1 MLTLL
6 PQSLG
11 YQVSNTAIA
20 TTSHCPKVQTRYLRS
35 VKAQGSRE
43 PSILDIMVF
52 SSSNLFK
59 SIACPKLAECRL
71 INCIYAHEPKGSQ
84 ANPPAATLPFTDATN
99 AVTATATAI
108 PKTSADEDQEPPLKR
123 RKVTYNSLEEKP
135 PSRADLIR
143 TQLAAQKA
151 KPAAAA
157 ASPNDTPISRTE
169 NRIEHPALPQTLSKP
184 ITPSSANR
192 TTTSTAATATGTAAG
207 SANRNGQSTAAQ
219 ATAKPEKVESLNPRL
234 VANDPVGHAKR
245 QLFLKYLHAE
255 LVRLNQLVSDTTSLD
270 SKDKWKLTP
279 QQIISKALDLE
290 EQLIRDSGAVYGN
303 VIKQRIA
310 AYKKMSMEAWVAEL
324 AITIAKDEPPPAH
337 EPAKPIDTGLA
348 PGEEVLI
355 LLRLVADQTPLAAHG
370 YTISPPTA
378 EQIEE
383 AKLAVEA
390 SHNWEECD
398 RCTARFQVFPDRNA
412 EGMLTSNGPCKYH
425 PRRKMFPQKT
435 KADKDKNMV
444 SRGPYYPCCDEDV
457 GTPGCTSQAEHVFNT
472 KSPARLAAVLPFITT
487 PENPSPAKDPQGRHV
502 EAVTFD
508 CEMGYTACGFEL
520 IRLTAVAWPTN
531 EQLVD
536 VLVRPIG
543 AIIDLNSRFSG
554 VFAESYTNA
563 IPYENWADYTPPN
576 LGENDVARL
585 PIVTSPAKAR
595 ELLCSFL
602 TPQTPLIGHAID
614 NDLNTVR
621 LCHPTIVD
629 TVVLFPHPRGLP
641 LRFGLKMLTQRHLHR
656 QIQMGGD
663 RGHDSKEDA
672 IATGDLVRVK
682 VAQKWKEMRIA
693 GWKISDGTQL
703 IPPPQLNNGESTM
716 SEATGKSP
724 VESEVSGSPG
734 NSKKRRRPVPTEGA
748 QNDDGDGGGGGSA
761 ATDENPE
768 EKGILQE

>member
-1 MLTLL
+1 
-6 PQSLG
+6 
-11 YQVSNTAIA
+11 
-20 TTSHCPKVQTRYLRS
+20 
-35 VKAQGSRE
+35 
-43 PSILDIMVF
+43 MVF

-71 INCIYAHEPKGSQ
+71 INCIYAHEANGPQ
-84 ANPPAATLPFTDATN
+84 AYPPTATLPFTDATN
-99 AVTATATAI
+99 AVTATATAN
-108 PKTSADEDQEPPLKR
+108 PKTSAHEDQEPPLKR

-151 KPAAAA
+151 KPAAAN
-157 ASPNDTPISRTE
+157 ASPNGTPLSPTAT
-169 NRIEHPALPQTLSKP
+169 RIQPPAPPQTLSKP
-184 ITPSSANR
+184 ITPPPTNR
-192 TTTSTAATATGTAAG
+192 TATSTPATTAGTAAG
-207 SANRNGQSTAAQ
+207 SANRNGQRTAAH

-234 VANDPVGHAKR
+234 VANAPVGHSKR

-255 LVRLNQLVSDTTSLD
+255 LVRLNQLVSDATPLD

-290 EQLIRDSGAVYGN
+290 ERLIRDSGAVYGN

-310 AYKKMSMEAWVAEL
+310 AYKKMSTEAWMAEL
-324 AITIAKDEPPPAH
+324 AIAEEEPPPANQ
-337 EPAKPIDTGLA
+337 PAKPIDTGLTL
-348 PGEEVLI
+348 GEEVLV
-355 LLRLVADQTPLAAHG
+355 LPQLVVDQTPLAAHG
-370 YTISPPTA
+370 YIISPPTV

-390 SHNWEECD
+390 SRNWEECE

-425 PRRKMFPQKT
+425 FGRRTFPQKT

-444 SRGPYYPCCDEDV
+444 SRGPYYSCCDEDV

-487 PENPSPAKDPQGRHV
+487 PENPSPAKDAQGRHV
-502 EAVTFD
+502 EAVSFD
-508 CEMGYTACGFEL
+508 CEMGYTACGLEL

-531 EQLVD
+531 EQLID

-554 VFAESYTNA
+554 VFAENFTNA
-563 IPYENWADYTPPN
+563 IPYENWADYAPPPS
-576 LGENDVARL
+576 GENDVARL

-629 TVVLFPHPRGLP
+629 TVVLFPHKRGGLP

-672 IATGDLVRVK
+672 IAAGDLVRVK
-682 VAQKWKEMRIA
+682 VGEKWKEMRTA
-693 GWKISDGTQL
+693 GWKISKNGTQL
-703 IPPPQLNNGESTM
+703 IPPPKLNSGESTM
-716 SEATGKSP
+716 SEGTVESP
-724 VESEVSGSPG
+724 VESAVSASPG
-734 NSKKRRRPVPTEGA
+734 NSKKRRRSMPTEGA
-748 QNDDGDGGGGGSA
+748 QNGDGGGGDGGGGSGST